1 MTETAHTQADIH
13 QEKVFEEHIV
23 TCLTREQ
30 GYIERICANHY
41 DVALALDTELLFQ
54 FLKSTQPD
62 AWRVLEGHYS
72 TASESEVLKRLV
84 ETAVQN

>member
-13 QEKVFEEHIV
+13 QEKVFEQHIV

-30 GYIERICANHY
+30 GYIERTCANHY

-62 AWRVLEGHYS
+62 AWKVLEGHRNQQCARIFWS
-72 TASESEVLKRLV
+72 NHDVSFEG
-84 ETAVQN
+84 N